1 MKKMVKKLKECLLSA
16 KPEFLQYLSKFI
28 FHLSVS
34 QDNIS
39 EIDDILFKLLDNGG
53 DSDDN
58 NGNAD
63 NQPSKILSSQVS
75 FFIFYVLF
83 FIIFFEIFRNST
95 CSLFFV
101 CCHFWRVCYC
111 LLNKMVCVWCLM
123 NRNEIYGG
131 RPVKWM
137 LCHSLRKWIKLG
149 WGSLRL
155 EVPVINFFAIFVC
168 YLAYFTKL
176 HFHYFF
182 LVMRYAVI
190 WFQIF
195 SLVCII
201 CGLGHQTFFLI
212 CAVCVSKQHEFD
224 SSLLAKVNVSNWN
237 LAVFWRLML
246 TYLFASGSLP
256 NESHLN
262 SL

>member
-1 MKKMVKKLKECLLSA
+1 MVKKLKECLLSA

-101 CCHFWRVCYC
+101 CCHF
-111 LLNKMVCVWCLM
+111 
-123 NRNEIYGG
+123 
-131 RPVKWM
+131 
-137 LCHSLRKWIKLG
+137 
-149 WGSLRL
+149 
-155 EVPVINFFAIFVC
+155 
-168 YLAYFTKL
+168 
-176 HFHYFF
+176 
-182 LVMRYAVI
+182 
-190 WFQIF
+190 
-195 SLVCII
+195 
-201 CGLGHQTFFLI
+201 
-212 CAVCVSKQHEFD
+212 
-224 SSLLAKVNVSNWN
+224 
-237 LAVFWRLML
+237 
-246 TYLFASGSLP
+246 
-256 NESHLN
+256 
-262 SL
+262 